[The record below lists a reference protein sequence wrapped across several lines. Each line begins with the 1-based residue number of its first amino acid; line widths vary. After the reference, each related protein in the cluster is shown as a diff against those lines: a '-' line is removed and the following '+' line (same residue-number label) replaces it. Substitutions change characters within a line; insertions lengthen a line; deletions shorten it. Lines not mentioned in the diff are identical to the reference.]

1 MLHKPN
7 RTRLHTEPNFFTTET
22 PFKHTIIMD
31 IEKYL
36 DKTDLILYNKIIK
49 LIYRD
54 WDTLDSSTLSD
65 LMDKLREL
73 HQNLDSVI
81 LQKKQH
87 DLFTKEYYKSNFD
100 RGSVKES
107 VDLKSISLSKMIPHS
122 QSFRRQLDK
131 RV

>member
-1 MLHKPN
+1 MN
-7 RTRLHTEPNFFTTET
+7 
-22 PFKHTIIMD
+22 

-54 WDTLDSSTLSD
+54 WDKLDSSQLSD

-73 HQNLDSVI
+73 HQNLDNVI

-87 DLFTKEYYKSNFD
+87 DLFTKEYFKSNFN
-100 RGSVKES
+100 RGDSKSVTTE
-107 VDLKSISLSKMIPHS
+107 DISLSKLIPRSHIN
-122 QSFRRQLDK
+122 RRQ
-131 RV
+131 

>member
-1 MLHKPN
+1 
-7 RTRLHTEPNFFTTET
+7 
-22 PFKHTIIMD
+22 MD

-36 DKTDLILYNKIIK
+36 DKTDLILYNKIIQ

-54 WDTLDSSTLSD
+54 WDKLDSNQLSD

-87 DLFTKEYYKSNFD
+87 DLFTKEYYKHNFD
-100 RGSVKES
+100 RGDSKSVKTE
-107 VDLKSISLSKMIPHS
+107 DISLSKLIPRSHIN
-122 QSFRRQLDK
+122 RRQ
-131 RV
+131 

>member
-1 MLHKPN
+1 
-7 RTRLHTEPNFFTTET
+7 
-22 PFKHTIIMD
+22 MD

-54 WDTLDSSTLSD
+54 WDKLDSSQLSD

-73 HQNLDSVI
+73 HQNLDDVI

-87 DLFTKEYYKSNFD
+87 DLFTKEYYKSNFN
-100 RGSVKES
+100 RGDSKSVTTE
-107 VDLKSISLSKMIPHS
+107 DISLSKLIPRSHIN
-122 QSFRRQLDK
+122 RRQ
-131 RV
+131 

>member
-1 MLHKPN
+1 
-7 RTRLHTEPNFFTTET
+7 
-22 PFKHTIIMD
+22 MD
-31 IEKYL
+31 IEKYI
-36 DKTDLILYNKIIK
+36 DKTDLILYNKIIQ

-54 WDTLDSSTLSD
+54 WDKLDSNQLSD

-100 RGSVKES
+100 RGDSKSVKTE
-107 VDLKSISLSKMIPHS
+107 DISLSKMIPRS
-122 QSFRRQLDK
+122 YINRRQ
-131 RV
+131 

>member
-1 MLHKPN
+1 
-7 RTRLHTEPNFFTTET
+7 
-22 PFKHTIIMD
+22 MD

-54 WDTLDSSTLSD
+54 WDKLDSSQLSD

-100 RGSVKES
+100 RGDSKSVKTEH
-107 VDLKSISLSKMIPHS
+107 ISLSKLIPHS
-122 QSFRRQLDK
+122 HRFRKQQDK

>member
-1 MLHKPN
+1 
-7 RTRLHTEPNFFTTET
+7 
-22 PFKHTIIMD
+22 MD

-73 HQNLDSVI
+73 HQNLDNVI

-100 RGSVKES
+100 RGSLKETKS
-107 VDLKSISLSKMIPHS
+107 LESISLSKMIPNSHR
-122 QSFRRQLDK
+122 FRRQLDK
-131 RV
+131 